1 VTRVLVV
8 DDEPPIVRAV
18 AANLRV
24 RGDEVLTAASGEA
37 ALAAV
42 ETHQPDCVMLDLG
55 LPGVDGL
62 AVLRRLRTWTQVSVL
77 VLTAIDGE
85 RDKVAALDLG
95 ADDHVTK
102 PFGVAEL
109 LARIR
114 VALRHAKGSEAD
126 RPRVIRAGEVVI
138 DLDAKLVTRDGAQV
152 RLTPT
157 EYRLLETLATNTG
170 RLCTHR
176 FLLERVWG
184 PGYGDESQYLRV
196 YMAKLRKKLDDP
208 TAPPDAAHR
217 TRHGL
222 PVRGPRARHHPGR
235 LTPPRVGYTATSRRD
250 VAQLGSAPRSGR
262 GGPGFKSRHPDHG
275 RVLGHPASGSLVGR

>member
-24 RGDEVLTAASGEA
+24 RGFEVLTAASGEA

-42 ETHQPDCVMLDLG
+42 ETHQPDCVVLDLG
-55 LPGVDGL
+55 LPGIGGL
-62 AVLRRLRTWTQVSVL
+62 EVLRRLRTWTQVPVV

-85 RDKVAALDLG
+85 RDKVTALDLG
-95 ADDHVTK
+95 ADDYVTK

-109 LARIR
+109 MARIR
-114 VALRHAKGSEAD
+114 VALRHARATGAD
-126 RPRVIRAGEVVI
+126 RPRVITAGELTV
-138 DLDAKLVTRDGAQV
+138 DLDAKLVSRNGTPV

-157 EYRLLETLATNTG
+157 EYRLLETLAVNAG

-196 YMAKLRKKLDDP
+196 YMANLRKKLDDP
-208 TAPPDAAHR
+208 ADPQVLLTE
-217 TRHGL
+217 
-222 PVRGPRARHHPGR
+222 PGMGYR
-235 LTPPRVGYTATSRRD
+235 FATP
-250 VAQLGSAPRSGR
+250 GSG
-262 GGPGFKSRHPDHG
+262 
-275 RVLGHPASGSLVGR
+275 

>member
-18 AANLRV
+18 AANLRI
-24 RGDEVLTAASGEA
+24 RGYEVLTAASGEA

-42 ETHQPDCVMLDLG
+42 ETHQPDCVVLDLG
-55 LPGVDGL
+55 LPGIDGL
-62 AVLRRLRTWTQVSVL
+62 EVLRRLRTWTQVPVV

-85 RDKVAALDLG
+85 RDKVNALDLG
-95 ADDHVTK
+95 ADDYVTK

-109 LARIR
+109 MARIR
-114 VALRHAKGSEAD
+114 VALRHARGAEAD
-126 RPRVIRAGEVVI
+126 RPRVVRAGEVAV
-138 DLDAKLVTRDGAQV
+138 DLDAKLVTRGGTPV

-157 EYRLLETLATNTG
+157 EYRLVETLATNAG

-196 YMAKLRKKLDDP
+196 YMANLRKKLDDP
-208 TAPPDAAHR
+208 
-217 TRHGL
+217 
-222 PVRGPRARHHPGR
+222 
-235 LTPPRVGYTATSRRD
+235 
-250 VAQLGSAPRSGR
+250 SAPQLLLTE
-262 GGPGFKSRHPDHG
+262 PGMGYRFAVPEPDG
-275 RVLGHPASGSLVGR
+275 APTEA

>member
-24 RGDEVLTAASGEA
+24 RGFEVVTAASGET

-42 ETHQPDCVMLDLG
+42 ETHQPDCVVLDLG
-55 LPGVDGL
+55 LPGIDGL
-62 AVLRRLRTWTQVSVL
+62 EVLRRLRTWTQVPVV

-95 ADDHVTK
+95 ADDYVTK

-109 LARIR
+109 MARIR
-114 VALRHAKGSEAD
+114 VALRHARGADAD
-126 RPRVIRAGEVVI
+126 RPRVVTAGEVAV
-138 DLDAKLVTRDGAQV
+138 DLDAKLVTRNGTAV
-152 RLTPT
+152 RLTPI
-157 EYRLLETLATNTG
+157 EYRLLETLATNAG

-184 PGYGDESQYLRV
+184 PGYGEQSQYLRV
-196 YMAKLRKKLDDP
+196 YMANLRKKLDDP
-208 TAPPDAAHR
+208 AAPQLLLTEPGMGYRFVVPD
-217 TRHGL
+217 
-222 PVRGPRARHHPGR
+222 PG
-235 LTPPRVGYTATSRRD
+235 
-250 VAQLGSAPRSGR
+250 
-262 GGPGFKSRHPDHG
+262 
-275 RVLGHPASGSLVGR
+275 

>member
-24 RGDEVLTAASGEA
+24 RGYEVLTAASGEA

-42 ETHQPDCVMLDLG
+42 ETHQPDCVVLDLG

-62 AVLRRLRTWTQVSVL
+62 EVLRRLRTWTEIPVV

-85 RDKVAALDLG
+85 RDKVTALDLG
-95 ADDHVTK
+95 ADDYVTK

-109 LARIR
+109 MARIR
-114 VALRHAKGSEAD
+114 AALRRARPAGAD
-126 RPRVIRAGEVVI
+126 RPRVVQAGDVAI
-138 DLDAKLVTRDGAQV
+138 DLDAKLVTRAGAPV
-152 RLTPT
+152 RLTPI
-157 EYRLLETLATNTG
+157 EYRLVETLATNAG

-196 YMAKLRKKLDDP
+196 YMANLRKKLDDP
-208 TAPPDAAHR
+208 AAPQLLLTEPGMGYRLVVPDA
-217 TRHGL
+217 
-222 PVRGPRARHHPGR
+222 
-235 LTPPRVGYTATSRRD
+235 D
-250 VAQLGSAPRSGR
+250 SAPA
-262 GGPGFKSRHPDHG
+262 D
-275 RVLGHPASGSLVGR
+275 A

>member
-1 VTRVLVV
+1 MTRVLVV

-24 RGDEVLTAASGEA
+24 RGFEVLTASTGET

-42 ETHQPDCVMLDLG
+42 ETHQPDCVVLDLG
-55 LPGVDGL
+55 LPGIDGL
-62 AVLRRLRTWTQVSVL
+62 EVLRRLRTWSKIPVV
-77 VLTAIDGE
+77 VLTAIDSE

-95 ADDHVTK
+95 ADDYVTK

-109 LARIR
+109 MARVR
-114 VALRHAKGSEAD
+114 VALRHARAAGGD
-126 RPRVIRAGEVVI
+126 RPRVITAGEVTV
-138 DLDAKLVTRDGAQV
+138 DLDAKLVTRAGATV

-157 EYRLLETLATNTG
+157 EYRLLETMAVNAG

-196 YMAKLRKKLDDP
+196 YMANLRKKLDDP
-208 TAPPDAAHR
+208 
-217 TRHGL
+217 
-222 PVRGPRARHHPGR
+222 
-235 LTPPRVGYTATSRRD
+235 
-250 VAQLGSAPRSGR
+250 SAPQLLLTE
-262 GGPGFKSRHPDHG
+262 PGMGYRFVVPEPDG
-275 RVLGHPASGSLVGR
+275 ARAES